1 MEKRSQTII
10 EKIFQTRASTDT
22 GDNRDV
28 KAGDITWI
36 SLDVVSAR
44 DFGGPNVVKNYREV
58 YGDEPVF
65 DTSKVFFTFDLT
77 VPPKTIQYANNQQ
90 ICRKFA
96 RQQGIKVFDVDGGI
110 GTHLFIENGHA
121 LPGSIVVGT
130 DSHMNILGAVN
141 CFGQGMGDV
150 DITFGFRYGRTWFE
164 VPETVKVVIKGTP
177 TRHFTARDLTLKII
191 QVVRTDKLL
200 GKAVEFYGEAVEAL
214 GLAGRITLLSMITEM
229 GGIVGFI
236 PFNPGTAKEIMAL
249 NNLSSVP
256 PEVKADGGAG
266 YADVVEI
273 DISDIG
279 PMVALPPYPHHVEK
293 ISEIGRV
300 DVDFGFIGSCT
311 NGRLE
316 DIETAWKILKGRRIA
331 DGVRLAVVP
340 ATRSVYMRAMEK
352 GYLKDLL
359 AAGAIISNPGCGGCA
374 QGHIG
379 MTGKGEVMVS
389 TGNRNFP
396 GKQGDGDNYLVSP
409 EVVAYSVLNGYIS
422 SGEEG

>member
-1 MEKRSQTII
+1 MRKYNII
-10 EKIFQTRASTDT
+10 EKIFQTHSTEEIKP
-22 GDNRDV
+22 GQIV
-28 KAGDITWI
+28 WI
-36 SLDVVSAR
+36 DLDVVSAR
-44 DFGGPNVVKNYREV
+44 DFGGPNVVKNYRKA
-58 YGDEPVF
+58 YSKQKVF
-65 DTSKVFFTFDLT
+65 DPGKVFFTFDLT

-90 ICRKFA
+90 ICRDFA
-96 RQQGIKVFDVDGGI
+96 KEQEVKVFDVDQGI
-110 GTHLFIENGHA
+110 GTHVFMEKGYA
-121 LPGSIVVGT
+121 LPGTIVVGT

-150 DITFGFRYGRTWFE
+150 DITFAFRYGRTWFE

-177 TRHFTARDLTLKII
+177 KKPFNAKDLTLKII
-191 QVVRTDKLL
+191 QVVKTDMLL
-200 GKAVEFYGEAVEAL
+200 GKSVEFYGEAVEAL
-214 GLAGRITLLSMITEM
+214 DLPGRITLLSMITEM

-236 PFNPGTAKEIMAL
+236 PFNQHTAKEIMAL
-249 NNLSSVP
+249 NKLSAMP
-256 PEVKADGGAG
+256 AEVIADKGAE
-266 YADVVEI
+266 YSEVVEI

-279 PMVALPPYPHHVEK
+279 AMAALPPYPHNVK
-293 ISEIGRV
+293 NISESGKIK
-300 DVDFGFIGSCT
+300 VDFGFIGSCT

-316 DIETAWKILKGRRIA
+316 DIEAAWKILKGKQIA

-340 ATRSVYMRAMEK
+340 ATKQVYAEAMEK

-359 AAGAIISNPGCGGCA
+359 EAGAIISNPGCGGCA

-409 EVVAYSVLNGYIS
+409 EVVAYSVLNGYLS
-422 SGEEG
+422 YGEEA